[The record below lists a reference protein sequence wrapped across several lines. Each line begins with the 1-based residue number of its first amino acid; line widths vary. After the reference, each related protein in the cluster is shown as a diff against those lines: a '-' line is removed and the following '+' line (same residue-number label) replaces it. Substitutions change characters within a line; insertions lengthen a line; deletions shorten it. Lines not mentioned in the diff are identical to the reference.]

1 MLPGR
6 APRRYRARSAASSLG
21 VPTSVSSNK
30 ICRCRLVASTRS
42 SSHSTIR
49 PRPASAKASATGQP
63 RPPTPT
69 TSADRCWSASRSGL
83 EVLIQTE
90 IALASVAQHGND
102 VLALAQLARNL
113 ERHRDIGA
121 RADARQQALSASQIE
136 LGLVGK
142 LIRHGA
148 NLGHRARIVV
158 LRHEAR
164 GNALDFRRTAL
175 TA

>member
-113 ERHRDIGA
+113 ERHRDICA
-121 RADARQQALSASQIE
+121 RTQPHQEALAPGQVE
-136 LGLVGK
+136 FGLVGE
-142 LIRHGA
+142 LIGHGA
-148 NLGHRARIVV
+148 HVRYRARVV
-158 LRHEAR
+158 IFGHEAS
-164 GNALDFRRTAL
+164 GNALDLRRTPLA
-175 TA
+175 